1 MTHNPDERLLA
12 AARGTSLPEDH
23 GTSPSDI
30 ELEQFATRIGTAARA
45 AQTTPE
51 FEAPPEGLWASI
63 AQALDLD
70 QAPTHQNNPNNDTN
84 VISLASRAER
94 SRNWRRW
101 TASLVAAS
109 IIGVVTITAVMA
121 SQSDD
126 DTVIQQVALKPL
138 TKAGTGNVE
147 LVRHDGRLELKVKA
161 SLEPNA
167 GHYYELWLLNRDVS
181 GLISLGPLQSGRSY
195 PLPEGMRLDKFPIV
209 DVSIERED
217 GNPLHSSRSVLR
229 GDLGDAPRTV

>member
-1 MTHNPDERLLA
+1 MTHDPDERLLA
-12 AARGTSLPEDH
+12 AARGTPLPESDAASPGDH
-23 GTSPSDI
+23 Q
-30 ELEQFATRIGTAARA
+30 LEQFATRIGTAARG
-45 AQTTPE
+45 AQNAPD

-63 AQALDLD
+63 AASLDLD
-70 QAPTHQNNPNNDTN
+70 KAPIHHADDTN
-84 VISLASRAER
+84 VIPLASSDVHSR
-94 SRNWRRW
+94 SWRRW
-101 TASLVAAS
+101 TAGLVAAS
-109 IIGVVTITAVMA
+109 IIGLVTIAAVTA

-138 TKAGTGNVE
+138 TEGGTGNVE

-195 PLPEGMRLDKFPIV
+195 PLPQGMRLDRFPIV

-217 GNPLHSSRSVLR
+217 GNPLHSSKSVLR
-229 GDLGDAPRTV
+229 GDLGDTPRTV